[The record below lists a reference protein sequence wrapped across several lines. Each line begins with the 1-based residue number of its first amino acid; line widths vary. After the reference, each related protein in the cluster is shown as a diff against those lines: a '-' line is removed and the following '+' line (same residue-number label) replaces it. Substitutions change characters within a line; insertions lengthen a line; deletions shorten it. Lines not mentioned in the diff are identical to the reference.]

1 MPDLDETAAFW
12 RTLSSDA
19 AAGEL
24 RLQPDV
30 AQQVHAA
37 CIAFIE
43 TLDALRFEA
52 NRLGYV
58 SGCGDL
64 PSALALAGKFERKA
78 VGGVDALVTRFEQN
92 ITVVKLIQET
102 VSHSVSRL
110 VEEDRDLA
118 GALPSV
124 EGPR

>member
-1 MPDLDETAAFW
+1 MLW
-12 RTLSSDA
+12 QSLSADA
-19 AAGEL
+19 ANGSL
-24 RLQPDV
+24 RLQSDIAADLQKACQAMISELQSLSKV
-30 AQQVHAA
+30 AQY
-37 CIAFIE
+37 
-43 TLDALRFEA
+43 
-52 NRLGYV
+52 LGRM
-58 SGCGDL
+58 SGYGDL

-110 VEEDRDLA
+110 VDEDRDLA